1 MAVLITNSWMIQQEA
16 FTLKTIQIQSEI
28 DPSIQKIGV
37 AIRGIDSF
45 HQLE

>member
-28 DPSIQKIGV
+28 EGIQKIGV